1 MGRSSEGSGHSRRC
15 TLDATNDATPAPGR
29 ARQARG
35 KFPIGG
41 LRQACGKVPTPLHGV
56 NHFVSRTQHY
66 GPLRR
71 EEPVE
76 DARRTPKCAK
86 TARFSTR
93 PRQLLSASTKCHSS
107 TAENSPKRSW
117 ISRSDHSRK

>member
-41 LRQACGKVPTPLHGV
+41 LRQACGKVPTPLHGG
-56 NHFVSRTQHY
+56 NHFVSWTQHY
-66 GPLRR
+66 GECSSAGSAR
-71 EEPVE
+71 EG
-76 DARRTPKCAK
+76 AK
-86 TARFSTR
+86 LCEIGKNVT
-93 PRQLLSASTKCHSS
+93 LLSNLVANAHGL
-107 TAENSPKRSW
+107 
-117 ISRSDHSRK
+117 H

>member
-56 NHFVSRTQHY
+56 NHFVSWAQNY
-66 GPLRR
+66 GDGSVAWSAPEGARHR
-71 EEPVE
+71 EMSKNWPVLKPMSLT
-76 DARRTPKCAK
+76 TP
-86 TARFSTR
+86 R
-93 PRQLLSASTKCHSS
+93 
-107 TAENSPKRSW
+107 
-117 ISRSDHSRK
+117 